1 MIYYSSFNSISGTAG
16 ISLVDLTAT
25 KIADIFA
32 NSAAYNNSTVYEK
45 GDTVRD
51 QDAIWV
57 YTNSTPS
64 SGQAPPTLPTYT
76 SLYWELVSLS
86 TAGVGGA
93 TFVWVAY
100 ANNETGTL
108 DFTTEGIDFGG
119 INRTYIGIAYNK
131 ESLTEGTNPADYEW
145 TKFVGTDGQDG
156 QDGLDGE
163 MYLLS
168 IESTNG
174 TIFRD
179 GLNQQTTLI
188 ARLFK
193 NGVDITASIPASQ
206 FAWRRVSMNPQP
218 YPNDDATWNSTY
230 QSGYKQIT
238 ISVDDVD
245 AKATFFCDIT
255 TT

>member
-1 MIYYSSFNSISGTAG
+1 VNVYYSNFNSVSGTAG
-16 ISLVDLTAT
+16 ISLVDLTST

-32 NSAAYNNSTVYEK
+32 NSSAYNNLTVYEK

-57 YTNSTPS
+57 YSNNTPS
-64 SGQAPPTLPTYT
+64 SGNPPPTLPTYT

-100 ANNETGTL
+100 ANNATGTL
-108 DFTTEGIDFGG
+108 DFTTQGIDFGG
-119 INRTYIGIAYNK
+119 VTRTYIGIAYNK
-131 ESLTEGTNPADYEW
+131 ETMTEGTDPTEYEW
-145 TKFVGTDGQDG
+145 SKFVGE
-156 QDGLDGE
+156 DGE

-193 NGVDITASIPASQ
+193 NGVDITAGTPASQ
-206 FAWRRVSMNPQP
+206 FKWRRVSINPQP
-218 YPNDDATWNSTY
+218 YPNDDATWNSAY

-255 TT
+255 TP

>member
-1 MIYYSSFNSISGTAG
+1 VNVYYSSFNSVSGTAG
-16 ISLVDLTAT
+16 ISLVDLTST

-32 NSAAYNNSTVYEK
+32 NSAPYSSTTTYKK

-64 SGQAPPTLPTYT
+64 SGHPPPTLPTYT
-76 SLYWELVSLS
+76 SIYWELVSLS
-86 TAGVGGA
+86 TAGVGADA

-100 ANNETGTL
+100 ANNEFGTL
-108 DFTTEGIDFGG
+108 DFTTEAIDFGG
-119 INRTYIGIAYNK
+119 IDRTYIGIAYNK
-131 ESLTEGTNPADYEW
+131 TTLTEGLDHNDYEW
-145 TKFVGTDGQDG
+145 SKFVGQ
-156 QDGLDGE
+156 DGE

-193 NGVDITASIPASQ
+193 NGIDITAGTPASQ
-206 FAWRRVSMNPQP
+206 FKWRRVSINPLP
-218 YPNDDATWNSTY
+218 YPNDDATWNSAY

-255 TT
+255 A

>member
-1 MIYYSSFNSISGTAG
+1 MIYYSSFNSVSGTAG
-16 ISLVDLTAT
+16 ISLVDLTST

-32 NSAAYNNSTVYEK
+32 NSAAYSGTTTYKK

-57 YTNSTPS
+57 YTNNTPS
-64 SGQAPPTLPTYT
+64 AGNAPPTLPTYT
-76 SLYWELVSLS
+76 TLYWELVSLS
-86 TAGVGGA
+86 TAGTGGGEA
-93 TFVWVAY
+93 TFVWIAY
-100 ANNETGTL
+100 ANNATGTL
-108 DFTTEGIDFGG
+108 DFTTEAIDFGG
-119 INRTYIGIAYNK
+119 IDRAYIGIAYNK
-131 ESLTEGTNPADYEW
+131 TTLTEGTDPADYEW
-145 TKFVGTDGQDG
+145 SKFVGE
-156 QDGLDGE
+156 DGE
-163 MYLLS
+163 MYLLT

-174 TIFRD
+174 TVFRD

-193 NGVDITASIPASQ
+193 NGVDITASTPASQ
-206 FAWRRVSMNPQP
+206 FAWRRVSMNPLP

-230 QSGYKQIT
+230 ISGYKQIT

-255 TT
+255 TP

>member
-1 MIYYSSFNSISGTAG
+1 MIYYSSFNTTSGTAG
-16 ISLVDLTAT
+16 ISLVDLTST
-25 KIADIFA
+25 KIADIFG
-32 NSAAYNNSTVYEK
+32 NSLPYNNSTQYKK

-57 YTNSTPS
+57 YTNSVAS
-64 SGQAPPTLPTYT
+64 SGHPPPTLPTYT
-76 SLYWELVSLS
+76 TLYWELVSLS
-86 TAGVGGA
+86 TAGEA
-93 TFVWVAY
+93 TFVWIAY
-100 ANNETGTL
+100 ANNDTGTL
-108 DFTTEGIDFGG
+108 NFTTEAIDFGG

-131 ESLTEGTNPADYEW
+131 TTLTEGTNPADYEW
-145 TKFVGTDGQDG
+145 SKFVGE
-156 QDGLDGE
+156 DGE
-163 MYLLS
+163 MYLLT

-174 TIFRD
+174 TVFRE

-193 NGVDITASIPASQ
+193 NGVDITGSIPSSQ

-230 QSGYKQIT
+230 QSGYKQII

-245 AKATFFCDIT
+245 ARATFFCDIT
-255 TT
+255 TP